1 MKKALIVVFLSVFM
15 VGCSGKEKQG
25 QQAVETGQPVI
36 EDSTNEA
43 IKAGGY
49 ELVDK
54 ERQDTSSNYTERKIS
69 AADQINLDTM
79 LDDIMEATNEN

>member
-1 MKKALIVVFLSVFM
+1 MKKALIVVFLSVFLI
-15 VGCSGKEKQG
+15 GCSGKEDKN
-25 QQAVETGQPVI
+25 QQAVKTGQPTI
-36 EDSTNEA
+36 ENNVDKTV
-43 IKAGGY
+43 KAGGY

-54 ERQDTSSNYTERKIS
+54 ERQDTSDNYTERKIS